1 MNKFNVFVCAAALAL
16 FASCTQDGDGPLD
29 ISSEKLDY
37 VGKGFFE
44 SAQLDSGSILHLASD
59 TLLLSFQNIW
69 SFSDCAFSSID
80 LSYSIEDTLLVFR
93 PKINYHA
100 TDVDCPSAMYRPDT
114 TVRISVDERVASRI
128 AEVRVLNDADSLMD
142 SILVRRGA
150 FERDTFRIFLD
161 SSFGAGNLLP
171 LRTKDSPSVLRLLDS
186 MTVHSYFWRTMKEEC
201 LSRVDMCD
209 SVVNDTLFPS
219 TWYLGDTALVRVRPT
234 CADTNEVYCLSTKW
248 KDDSTHLGALQ
259 ERLDTVWNT
268 TSYYVEEI
276 PEYGGFNSFVWGGLT
291 LGRYAPFA
299 RQLFVP
305 ESGEKRWA
313 PASRKDLVIYNLSA
327 SQMVSD
333 SLMVD
338 SLYEIWK
345 GADVAPDTLV
355 VDTLE
360 KK

>member
-1 MNKFNVFVCAAALAL
+1 MNKFHVFACAAAFAI

-29 ISSEKLDY
+29 ISSEKLDHE
-37 VGKGFFE
+37 GKGFFE
-44 SAQLDSGSILHLASD
+44 EAYIDSGSILHLASD
-59 TLLLSFQNIW
+59 TLLLSFRNIW

-80 LSYSIEDTLLVFR
+80 LSYSFEDTLLVFR
-93 PKINYHA
+93 PKVYYHA
-100 TDVDCPSAMYRPDT
+100 TDEDCPSSMYRPDT
-114 TVRISVDERVASRI
+114 TVKILLDGKI
-128 AEVRVLNDADSLMD
+128 AAGFSEVRVLNENDSLMD
-142 SILVRRGA
+142 SILVRKGT

-186 MTVHSYFWRTMKEEC
+186 MTVHSYYWRTMKEEC

-219 TWYLGDTALVRVRPT
+219 MWYIEDTTLVRVRPT

-248 KDDSTHLGALQ
+248 KDDSTHLGTLQ

-268 TSYYVEEI
+268 TSFYVEEI
-276 PEYGGFNSFVWGGLT
+276 PEYGGFNSFVWGSLT
-291 LGRYAPFA
+291 LGAYAPFA
-299 RQLFVP
+299 RELFVP
-305 ESGEKRWA
+305 ESDEKRWV
-313 PASRKDLVIYNLSA
+313 PASRKDLVIYNLSVG
-327 SQMVSD
+327 QMVSD
-333 SLMVD
+333 TALVD

-345 GADVAPDTLV
+345 NADVAPDTLI